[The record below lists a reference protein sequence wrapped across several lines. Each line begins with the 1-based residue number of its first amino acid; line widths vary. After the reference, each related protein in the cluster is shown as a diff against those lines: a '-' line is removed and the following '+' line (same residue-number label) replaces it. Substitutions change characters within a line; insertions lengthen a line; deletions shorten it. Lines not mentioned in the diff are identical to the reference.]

1 MSWEIQQ
8 PGGSTWNNQPAA
20 LVEWETQQP
29 GGSAW
34 NNQPAALV
42 GWPKIDPAIDQTL
55 WDLST
60 GILTVWDGGTRWD
73 LGPAIN
79 DQWRKV
85 AA

>member
-8 PGGSTWNNQPAA
+8 PGGSTWNNQQAA
-20 LVEWETQQP
+20 Q
-29 GGSAW
+29 
-34 NNQPAALV
+34 V
-42 GWPKIDPAIDQTL
+42 GWPKIDPDVYQTF
-55 WDLST
+55 WDLQV
-60 GILTVWDGGTRWD
+60 GILTVWDSNTGFTRWD